1 MLYFDQNPISKLKLI
16 SQDWI
21 LINHYLRKILQYYFH
36 LNIRQLRKSKA
47 HLTHMENEKD
57 KKDQEKIDEKIQLIV
72 NKNDEYAVRYGRTG
86 HHG

>member
-36 LNIRQLRKSKA
+36 LYIRQLRKSKA
-47 HLTHMENEKD
+47 HFTHMD
-57 KKDQEKIDEKIQLIV
+57 DEKYKQALKKLDKEIQITV
-72 NKNDEYAVRYGRTG
+72 NKKDEYAVRYGRTG
-86 HHG
+86 HQG